1 MHRNSI
7 ALIGSWFALV
17 AATAAAA
24 PIPLENPS
32 FEAGLTGWHTGI
44 GATES
49 TAAPGYSIDIDRDRP
64 RAGAASLRLES
75 APATEAGFGTITSSV
90 DATPYR
96 GRRVRLTGAVR
107 AIPADDGKVGLWLR
121 VDRPDGQRGFFDN
134 MDRQPITGS
143 NWADYSIEGD
153 VAADATRVVFG
164 LLLVGHGRAWLDDV
178 RLDDIGPARGT
189 GIPIGWGN
197 RPRAA
202 QMAGDVPPRPLSPR
216 GLTNLAAFAQLYG
229 LIRFFHPSDEA
240 AAADWDSLAIAG
252 VARVEPARTSAEL
265 ARDLRAI
272 FSPVAPSIEIS
283 ASRLP
288 PAMIVRPQGAV
299 DAVRWHHVGY
309 GDDPGHVY
317 SSKRIAARSV
327 GPAYTV
333 ALPGGVSARI
343 PLALWRDATGA
354 TLPHASTTPASTGK
368 PAAFVPAG
376 FDRTTRLAAVAAA
389 WAMYGQFFPYF
400 DQDSRARWRAAL
412 TPTLREAAHDAD
424 DLAFHDTLRRLIAR
438 LHDGHA
444 MVPYYEPPRGAL
456 PLAWDWV
463 QGQLVITATGSVA
476 KQVKPGDVV
485 VAIDGMAARHALARK
500 AALESG
506 SPQWTRFRGLD
517 DLLMGPVDGPAR
529 ITLKGPSGLRNV
541 VLRYGK
547 AGDGAEV
554 IEARPEPLTELR
566 PGLFYV
572 DLDRVTQ
579 SGFDARIPDLAKVR
593 GLIFDL
599 RGYPR
604 MSPAFL
610 QHLSDK
616 PLRSAHFIS
625 LAFDHPDRPGV
636 RADDGQWTL
645 QPLAPRF
652 TKNIVFITN
661 GSAISYSE
669 SVLSVVAGNHLA
681 DIVGSPSAG
690 ANGNITFFDLPGGY
704 QVSWTGMKV
713 TNADGSRHY
722 LRGIQPTVPVART
735 IAGVRASRDELLDR
749 AIELVRTRMA
759 AAN

>member
-32 FEAGLTGWHTGI
+32 FEGGLTGWHTGI

-90 DATPYR
+90 DAAPYR

-197 RPRAA
+197 RPRGAA
-202 QMAGDVPPRPLSPR
+202 MAGDVPSRPLSPR
-216 GLTNLAAFAQLYG
+216 GLINLAAFARLYG

-240 AAADWDSLAIAG
+240 FAADWDSLAIAG
-252 VARVEPARTSAEL
+252 VARVEPARTPADL
-265 ARDLRAI
+265 ASSLRAI
-272 FSPVAPSIEIS
+272 FGPVAPSVEIS
-283 ASRLP
+283 APRLP
-288 PAMIVRPQGAV
+288 PAMIVRPQGAI
-299 DAVRWHHVGY
+299 DAVRWHHVGF

-317 SSKRIAARSV
+317 SSKRVAAKSV
-327 GPAYTV
+327 GPGDAYTV
-333 ALPGGVSARI
+333 ALPGGVTARI
-343 PLALWRDATGA
+343 PLALWRDASGA
-354 TLPHASTTPASTGK
+354 TLPHATASTPGTDK
-368 PAAFVPAG
+368 PSDFIPAG

-389 WAMYGQFFPYF
+389 WSMLGQFFPYL
-400 DQDSRARWRAAL
+400 DVKSRAAWSDALGPALRAAA
-412 TPTLREAAHDAD
+412 TDRD
-424 DLAFHDTLRRLIAR
+424 DLAFRDTLRRLLAR

-444 MVPYYEPPRGAL
+444 TVPYYQPESGTL
-456 PLAWDWV
+456 PIAWDWI
-463 QGQLVITATGSVA
+463 QNRLVVTAVSKGA
-476 KQVKPGDVV
+476 AGVKRGDVV
-485 VAIDGMAARHALARK
+485 SAIGGVPAGRALATR

-506 SPQWTRFRGLD
+506 SPQWARTRALD
-517 DLLMGPVDGPAR
+517 ELLTGPPGGTTTVGIGR
-529 ITLKGPSGLRNV
+529 RNV
-541 VLRYGK
+541 TLTFAK
-547 AGDGAEV
+547 DAEV
-554 IEARPEPLTELR
+554 IEAKPEAIAEIS

-579 SGFDARIPDLAKVR
+579 SGFDARIPDLAR
-593 GLIFDL
+593 AQGLIFDL

-610 QHLSDK
+610 QHFSDRPVK
-616 PLRSAHFIS
+616 SAHFTS
-625 LAFDHPDRPGV
+625 LAVDRPDTPGV
-636 RADDGQWTL
+636 PASDGQWTL
-645 QPLAPRF
+645 EPLTPRF
-652 TKNIVFITN
+652 TTNAVFITN

-669 SVLSVVAGNHLA
+669 SILSVVAGNHLA

-690 ANGNITFFDLPGGY
+690 ANGNITTFTLPGGY
-704 QVSWTGMKV
+704 QIIWTGMRV
-713 TNADGSRHY
+713 TNRDGSRHFTT
-722 LRGIQPTVPVART
+722 GVQPTVPVRRT
-735 IAGVRASRDELLDR
+735 VAGVRASRDELLDR
-749 AIELVRTRMA
+749 AIKLVRTRMA